1 MRYLTLAM
9 FTLMPLLAH
18 ADAYDRPIPQA
29 QSATAEFWFLIASLA
44 LIIALWGVQKLVS
57 RR

>member
-1 MRYLTLAM
+1 MRYTVLTAFLL
-9 FTLMPLLAH
+9 TPLFAN
-18 ADAYDRPIPQA
+18 AEAYERPVPQS
-29 QSATAEFWFLIASLA
+29 QSATAEFWFMIASFA